1 MTSSKCCWNGL
12 RYLEMLQEALLKKIH
27 KFHFTTRRMANDMFA
42 GQYESAFKGR
52 GMEFAEVRE
61 YQVGDDIRTIDW
73 NVSARFGH
81 PFVKVFHEE
90 RELTVMLVLDLSGSH
105 RFGTRKKF
113 KRELLAEVAG
123 MLAFLAIRT
132 NDKVGAILFSSK
144 VEKYIP
150 PKKGASHVWRLIKE
164 VFTYQPEDLST
175 DLDGV
180 LTFLNRVAR
189 RHAIVFLIS
198 DCMDTGFE
206 KSLRLTSKKHDLTVI
221 RITDPAEETLPNV
234 GFVTLRDP
242 ETGKTALVNS
252 GSRKLQKRWRAY
264 RDEQQAYLNETFKK
278 AGIDQVE
285 LTTDGPVVEPLTRLF
300 ESRKRRV

>member
-1 MTSSKCCWNGL
+1 
-12 RYLEMLQEALLKKIH
+12 MLQEALLKKIQ
-27 KFHFTTRRMANDMFA
+27 KFHFTTRRMASDMFA
-42 GQYESAFKGR
+42 GQYESAFRGR

-81 PFVKVFHEE
+81 PYVKVFHEE

-180 LTFLNRVAR
+180 LTFLNRVAK

-252 GSRKLQKRWRAY
+252 GSRKLQKRWRTY
-264 RDEQQAYLNETFKK
+264 RDEQRAHLNETFKK

-285 LTTDGPVVEPLTRLF
+285 LTTDGPVVEPLTRFF
-300 ESRKRRV
+300 ERRKRRV

>member
-1 MTSSKCCWNGL
+1 
-12 RYLEMLQEALLKKIH
+12 MLSEAVFKKIQR
-27 KFHFTTRRMANDMFA
+27 FHFTTKRRANDLFA
-42 GQYESAFKGR
+42 GQYESAYKGR

-61 YQVGDDIRTIDW
+61 YEIGDDIRTIDW

-90 RELTVMLVLDLSGSH
+90 RELTVILILDLSGSH
-105 RFGTRKKF
+105 LFGTRAKF

-132 NDKVGAILFSSK
+132 NDKVGAILFSSG

-164 VFTYQPEDLST
+164 IFTYEPRDPKT
-175 DLDGV
+175 DIDAA
-180 LTFLNRVAR
+180 LTYLNRVAR
-189 RHAIVFLIS
+189 RHSIVFLIS

-206 KSLRLTSKKHDLTVI
+206 KALRLTARKHDLTII
-221 RITDPAEETLPNV
+221 RVTDPAEEVLPEV
-234 GFVTLRDP
+234 GLVTFKDP
-242 ETGKTALVNS
+242 ETGEIALLDTRS
-252 GSRKLQKRWRAY
+252 KRLRERWRAY
-264 RDEQQAYLNETFKK
+264 RAQQRAYLTDLLRR
-278 AGIDQVE
+278 AGVDYVE

-300 ESRKRRV
+300 EMRRRRQ

>member
-1 MTSSKCCWNGL
+1 
-12 RYLEMLQEALLKKIH
+12 MLPEELLKKIQ
-27 KFHFTTRRMANDMFA
+27 KFHFKTRRLASDLFA

-61 YQVGDDIRTIDW
+61 YQPGDDIRAIDW

-90 RELTVMLVLDLSGSH
+90 RELTVMLLLDLSGSH
-105 RFGTRKKF
+105 LFGTREKF

-132 NDKVGAILFSSK
+132 NDKVGAILFSSR

-150 PKKGASHVWRLIKE
+150 PRKGASHVWRLIKE
-164 VFTYQPEDLST
+164 IFAYEPENLATNIDA
-175 DLDGV
+175 V
-180 LTFLNRVAR
+180 LTYLNRVAK

-206 KSLRLTSKKHDLTVI
+206 SSLRLTAKKHDLTII
-221 RITDPAEETLPNV
+221 RVSDPAEKELPDL
-234 GFVTLRDP
+234 GLMTLRDP
-242 ETGKTALVNS
+242 ETGHVALINTRS
-252 GSRKLQKRWRAY
+252 KDLRERWRNY
-264 RDEQQAYLNETFKK
+264 RADEAAYLSELLKR
-278 AGIDQVE
+278 AGVDLVD
-285 LTTDGPVVEPLTRLF
+285 LHTDGSVVEPLTRLF
-300 ESRKRRV
+300 NNRRGRL

>member
-1 MTSSKCCWNGL
+1 MLSQELLSKIQ
-12 RYLEMLQEALLKKIH
+12 R
-27 KFHFTTRRMANDMFA
+27 FHFKTAHLANDLFA

-52 GMEFAEVRE
+52 GIEFAEVRE
-61 YQVGDDIRTIDW
+61 YQPGDDIRTIDW

-90 RELTVMLVLDLSGSH
+90 RELTVMLLLDLSGSH
-105 RFGTRKKF
+105 LFGTRNRF

-132 NDKVGAILFSSK
+132 NDKVGAILFSSA

-164 VFTYQPEDLST
+164 IFSYEPQDLTTSI
-175 DLDGV
+175 DGV
-180 LTFLNRVAR
+180 LTYLNRVAK

-206 KSLRLTSKKHDLTVI
+206 KSLRLTARKHDLTVI
-221 RITDPAEETLPNV
+221 RVSDPAEEELPDV
-234 GFVTLRDP
+234 GLVTLRDP
-242 ETGKTALVNS
+242 ETGQVAVINTRSKSLRQRWHAHHKEQAAYISDL
-252 GSRKLQKRWRAY
+252 LKR
-264 RDEQQAYLNETFKK
+264 T
-278 AGIDQVE
+278 GVDQVE
-285 LTTDGPVVEPLTRLF
+285 LSTDGPVVEPLTRLF
-300 ESRKRRV
+300 DRRRRRM

>member
-1 MTSSKCCWNGL
+1 
-12 RYLEMLQEALLKKIH
+12 MLSEELLKKIQR
-27 KFHFTTRRMANDMFA
+27 FHFKTGHLANDLFA

-52 GMEFAEVRE
+52 GIEFAEVRE
-61 YQVGDDIRTIDW
+61 YQPGDDIRTIDW

-90 RELTVMLVLDLSGSH
+90 RELTLMLLLDLSGSH
-105 RFGTRKKF
+105 LFGTRNRF

-132 NDKVGAILFSSK
+132 NDKVGAILFSSV

-164 VFTYQPEDLST
+164 IFTYEPEDLT
-175 DLDGV
+175 TNVDAV
-180 LTFLNRVAR
+180 LTYLNRVTK

-206 KSLRLTSKKHDLTVI
+206 KSLRLTAKKHDLTVI
-221 RITDPAEETLPNV
+221 RVSDPAEEELPDV
-234 GFVTLRDP
+234 GLMTLRDP
-242 ETGKTALVNS
+242 ETGQVAVVNTRS
-252 GSRKLQKRWRAY
+252 NSLRQRWAGYRREHSTYLSDLFNRAGV
-264 RDEQQAYLNETFKK
+264 DL
-278 AGIDQVE
+278 VE
-285 LTTDGPVVEPLTRLF
+285 LSTDGPVVEALARLF
-300 ESRKRRV
+300 DTRRRRM

>member
-1 MTSSKCCWNGL
+1 
-12 RYLEMLQEALLKKIH
+12 MLPEALLKKIQ
-27 KFHFTTRRMANDMFA
+27 KFHFTTKRMANDMFA

-61 YQVGDDIRTIDW
+61 YQIGDDIRTIDW

-81 PFVKVFHEE
+81 PYVKVFHEE
-90 RELTVMLVLDLSGSH
+90 RELTVMLLLDLSGSH
-105 RFGTRKKF
+105 LFGTRRKF

-164 VFTYQPEDLST
+164 VFTYEPEDLNT
-175 DLDGV
+175 DLDGA
-180 LTFLNRVAR
+180 LTFLNRVAK

-221 RITDPAEETLPNV
+221 RISDPAEEALPNV
-234 GFVTLRDP
+234 GFVNLRDP
-242 ETGKTALVNS
+242 ETGRCFLVNS
-252 GSRKLQKRWRAY
+252 ANRKLQKNWRIY
-264 RDEQQAYLNETFKK
+264 REKQKTYLSEVFKK
-278 AGIDQVE
+278 AGIDQAE
-285 LTTDGPVVEPLTRLF
+285 LFTDGPVVGPLTRLF
-300 ESRKRRV
+300 ESRKRRLC